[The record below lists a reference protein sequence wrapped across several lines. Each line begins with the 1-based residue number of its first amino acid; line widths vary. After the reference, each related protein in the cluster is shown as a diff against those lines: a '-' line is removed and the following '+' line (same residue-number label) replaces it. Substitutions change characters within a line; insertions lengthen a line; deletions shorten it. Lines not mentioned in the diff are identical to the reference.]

1 MARNAEARMPSD
13 EQRAAHVRKTRMANY
28 HASMRLEGFYV
39 EEGAKMSNKK
49 DFDQEI
55 QKAGHE
61 VCLISMASATTATA
75 MKTQMF

>member
-1 MARNAEARMPSD
+1 MPSD

-49 DFDQEI
+49 T
-55 QKAGHE
+55 
-61 VCLISMASATTATA
+61 LIRKYKKLA
-75 MKTQMF
+75 MKCA

>member
-13 EQRAAHVRKTRMANY
+13 EQRAAHGRKTRMANY

-49 DFDQEI
+49 T
-55 QKAGHE
+55 
-61 VCLISMASATTATA
+61 LIRKYKKLA
-75 MKTQMF
+75 MKCA

>member
-13 EQRAAHVRKTRMANY
+13 EQKSAHVRKTRMANY

-49 DFDQEI
+49 T
-55 QKAGHE
+55 
-61 VCLISMASATTATA
+61 LIRKYKKLA
-75 MKTQMF
+75 MKCA

>member
-49 DFDQEI
+49 T
-55 QKAGHE
+55 
-61 VCLISMASATTATA
+61 LIRKYKKLA
-75 MKTQMF
+75 MKCA